1 MEYVIANHISYITLK
16 KSCIMF
22 WSLISL
28 DLRVKRITPRK
39 SLDEVWLALSF
50 FPLQWTSS
58 VREIEKNEFKNIELE
73 YYTYIY
79 ELKYYISKM
88 ATPQALQKSCPSS
101 QAKEARQPPLQ
112 LVRPPSIVEGGHRD
126 KHCKKKPLI
135 ICQVV
140 EIILRCLIL
149 CPCYF
154 LRFFQT
160 MNV

>member
-1 MEYVIANHISYITLK
+1 MWLQITFLILHWEKKLHIVLK
-16 KSCIMF
+16 F
-22 WSLISL
+22 

-58 VREIEKNEFKNIELE
+58 VREIEKNEFKNIELGC
-73 YYTYIY
+73 YTYIY
-79 ELKYYISKM
+79 IYELRYYISKM
-88 ATPQALQKSCPSS
+88 VTPQALQKSCPSS
-101 QAKEARQPPLQ
+101 QAKEARQLPLQ

-126 KHCKKKPLI
+126 KHCKKKPLK

-149 CPCYF
+149 CPCFF
-154 LRFFQT
+154 LRFFRT